1 MTHGTKPQ
9 MILAT
14 EIALILPMT
23 KEMWKKWDRRQVR
36 GDEGKLL
43 PGGKKGHGK
52 RQGVV
57 GGGRRCFGG
66 GGTERA
72 REVKEDVQTL

>member
-1 MTHGTKPQ
+1 

-23 KEMWKKWDRRQVR
+23 KEMGGKWDRRQVR
-36 GDEGKLL
+36 GDKGKLL
-43 PGGKKGHGK
+43 PEGKKGHGK

-57 GGGRRCFGG
+57 VGEGCFGG

>member
-23 KEMWKKWDRRQVR
+23 KEMGGKWDRRQVR
-36 GDEGKLL
+36 RDEGKLL

-57 GGGRRCFGG
+57 GGGEEMFWGVGGRRGQG
-66 GGTERA
+66 R
-72 REVKEDVQTL
+72 